1 MRRLLFA
8 FVATIFAIAIAQIAS
23 AADLPTKAPPIVA
36 PPVVANNWTGF
47 YAGLNGGY
55 SWGHTNADT
64 SQGPAVVGQY
74 ATGPCDN
81 NGAGPATG
89 CAFSTSSNPKGAIG
103 GLQAG
108 YNYQTGAMVYGI
120 ELDFDWRNQSD
131 SSRTIFNSVFDNQVD
146 ETTQKWVGTVRG
158 RVGYAFSN
166 NWLAYLS
173 GGLAYGNFEHT
184 VTQTFCFSSSNCRVP
199 RLFSDNATKV
209 GWVIGGGVD
218 YAINR
223 NWSLG
228 LEYLYME
235 FSSDT
240 LSASAA
246 TVGPTLYPA
255 AAVTFH
261 DSSQVA
267 RARLDYKFN

>member
-120 ELDFDWRNQSD
+120 ELDFDWRNQSELKQ
-131 SSRTIFNSVFDNQVD
+131 DNFQ
-146 ETTQKWVGTVRG
+146 QC
-158 RVGYAFSN
+158 
-166 NWLAYLS
+166 L
-173 GGLAYGNFEHT
+173 
-184 VTQTFCFSSSNCRVP
+184 
-199 RLFSDNATKV
+199 
-209 GWVIGGGVD
+209 
-218 YAINR
+218 
-223 NWSLG
+223 
-228 LEYLYME
+228 
-235 FSSDT
+235 
-240 LSASAA
+240 
-246 TVGPTLYPA
+246 
-255 AAVTFH
+255 
-261 DSSQVA
+261 
-267 RARLDYKFN
+267 